1 MSDFSWPYWVYF
13 LGPMALGLALGSQGV
28 WTWTVRRRHPRLARV
43 LGWGLAA
50 YLLAG
55 ALGWMTLLTAEP

>member
-1 MSDFSWPYWVYF
+1 
-13 LGPMALGLALGSQGV
+13 MALGLALGSLGV

-50 YLLAG
+50 FLLAG